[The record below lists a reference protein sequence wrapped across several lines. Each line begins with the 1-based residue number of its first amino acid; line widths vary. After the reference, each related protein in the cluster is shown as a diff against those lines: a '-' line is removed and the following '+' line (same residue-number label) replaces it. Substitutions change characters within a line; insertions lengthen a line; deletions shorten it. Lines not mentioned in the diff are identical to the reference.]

1 MPFVRIRT
9 GKVRVRASQIAR
21 PITYIH
27 ASEHAAHGTSWI
39 PSRKRVH
46 RDAVSPADPSQSAS
60 LFLCITFF
68 PSERLATAV
77 LALVS
82 GFCGM
87 VLEDANVSSRF
98 YMAAHELAENITK
111 YSTGP
116 RVSLEVALEEDDRS
130 YVMKIRARNEASPE
144 RLREVEQRLLDLKT
158 ASDPVQHYDA
168 LISETALR
176 EGVSGLG
183 LARVRAEGGLD
194 VDYKIEGNELTI
206 IAHAPIERWRMDEQ
220 LKD

>member
-1 MPFVRIRT
+1 M
-9 GKVRVRASQIAR
+9 SS
-21 PITYIH
+21 
-27 ASEHAAHGTSWI
+27 SEPT
-39 PSRKRVH
+39 
-46 RDAVSPADPSQSAS
+46 QSAS

-77 LALVS
+77 LRLVS
-82 GFCGM
+82 SFCGA
-87 VLEDANVSSRF
+87 VLDDANVSSRF

-116 RVSLEVALEEDDRS
+116 RVSLELALEEDERS
-130 YVMKIRARNEASPE
+130 HIMKIRARNEASPE
-144 RLREVEQRLLDLKT
+144 RLREVEKRLLDLKT
-158 ASDPVQHYDA
+158 AADPLKHYDE
-168 LISETALR
+168 LITETAMV

-206 IAHAPIERWRMDEQ
+206 IAHAPLERWRTNERVEG
-220 LKD
+220 